1 MVLVFKTSVQD
12 WRDVEEMRPVLDKL
26 IGRNGVDEHDAA
38 IGLDAQP
45 PRKKWSFDLEDC
57 DRVLRVETNSLSPEE
72 INHVLRTA
80 GFDCEE
86 LEDVVVVCK

>member
-12 WRDVEEMRPVLDKL
+12 TEDVEILRPVLDKL
-26 IGRNGVDEHDAA
+26 IGKNGADEGNPA

-80 GFDCEE
+80 GFECEE